1 MAPRDR
7 VFKEEESTTHMADAR
22 QGDASYDKLIVSL
35 NPRGEQAVHHAL
47 SGNTESSEDVAIRRR
62 AVAAGMVSGREG
74 AARRRAKAANAARKM
89 RKSKDCSVNAGAQE
103 SPPLVKCGTRA
114 FVDV

>member
-74 AARRRAKAANAARKM
+74 AARWRAESPNATRKM
-89 RKSKDCSVNAGAQE
+89 RKSDNCSVNTRTQK
-103 SPPLVKCGTRA
+103 PPPFIKCGAGT